1 MDVCKPLA
9 LGEFGGGGGP
19 TTIGVR
25 TTKYCPPCHRL
36 VDLNEERA
44 EPEEKQAAEKEEEVE
59 EEEGEEEKEE
69 GEEEEEEE
77 VDNQMAFCD
86 LASIT

>member
-1 MDVCKPLA
+1 LCQKRLRLSRKVDVCKPLA

-59 EEEGEEEKEE
+59 EEE
-69 GEEEEEEE
+69 EE